1 MGMILLNGPGQWGHR
16 GDLVKAFAGPCQLI
30 TAWRKHRAELMAAC
44 PPGRRPYGFWFVER
58 RLKITPLG
66 EAAQLRAIRALQA

>member
-1 MGMILLNGPGQWGHR
+1 MILLNGPGQWGHR

-44 PPGRRPYGFWFVER
+44 RLAGGLMGFGS
-58 RLKITPLG
+58 LSAG
-66 EAAQLRAIRALQA
+66 